1 MLDVVVYIVVVLY
14 ILAVL
19 FVLFHSVFDAHLI
32 YHYLRSNRKKSQSV
46 YRVQN
51 LPFVTI
57 QLPVYNEVNVVER
70 LLDAVADIDY
80 PTDKFEIQVL
90 DDSTDTTSILIARKV
105 LFFQKQNIAV
115 THIQRP
121 NREGFKAGALKHGLS
136 LAKGEFIAVFDA
148 DFLPSKDFLKQTVP
162 FFADPSVGMV
172 QTKWGHINK
181 ETSLLAKLQAIALDG
196 HFSVEQQ
203 GRNAAG
209 YFINFN
215 GTAGVWRKQ
224 AITDAGNWQADTLT
238 EDLDLSYR
246 AQLKGWQFK
255 YLEDVVTPAELPPLV
270 SALKSQQF
278 RWTKGGA
285 ETAKKNLKPLF
296 ASSQPLLVKLHG
308 AFHLIYSFGFIS
320 IITYTLL
327 TVPLLFIKRFYPQY
341 DFAAGFSGVAAIS
354 FFIYIL
360 HYFIAWYKNAS
371 GSSVSRVLGFIIN
384 FPLFISLFI
393 GVSLSNSI
401 GIIQGYL
408 GIKSGFVRTPKF
420 NSIAAGDTIMKK
432 AYAETKFNW
441 LTLAEGLL
449 IFYFLFGLVQAVYFK
464 NYGSLPLL
472 LMAFT
477 GFLMVFGWSVIETRK
492 NVKPHKRIL
501 QLSETI

>member
-1 MLDVVVYIVVVLY
+1 MIDVVVNIVVVLY
-14 ILAVL
+14 VLAIL
-19 FVLFHSVFDAHLI
+19 FVLFHSLFDAHLI
-32 YHYLRSNRKKSQSV
+32 YHYLRSHRKLNKAV
-46 YRVQN
+46 YQDEI
-51 LPFVTI
+51 LPFVTV
-57 QLPVYNEVNVVER
+57 QLPVYNEMNVVER
-70 LLDAVADIDY
+70 LLDAVAAIDY
-80 PTDKFEIQVL
+80 PAEKFEIQVL
-90 DDSTDTTSILIARKV
+90 DDSTDETSVLIAQKIAV
-105 LFFQKQNIAV
+105 LQQRNVAV

-121 NREGFKAGALKHGLS
+121 NREGFKAGALKHGLTI
-136 LAKGEFIAVFDA
+136 AKGEYIAVFDA
-148 DFLPSKDFLKQTVP
+148 DFLPSRDFLKQTIP
-162 FFADPSVGMV
+162 FFADPSIGMV

-181 ETSLLAKLQAIALDG
+181 DTSLLAKLQAIALDG

-209 YFINFN
+209 FFINFN

-224 AITDAGNWQADTLT
+224 TILDAGNWQADTLT

-246 AQLKGWQFK
+246 AQMKGWQFK

-285 ETAKKNLKPLF
+285 ETAKKNLQPLF
-296 ASSQPLLVKLHG
+296 ASSQPLSVKLHG

-327 TVPLLFIKRFYPQY
+327 TVPLLFIKKFYPQY
-341 DFAAGFSGVAAIS
+341 DFVTKFSSAVGIS
-354 FFIYIL
+354 FLVYIL
-360 HYFIAWYKNAS
+360 HYFIAWYNNTK
-371 GSSVSRVLGFIIN
+371 GSIVSRVFGFIIH

-420 NSIAAGDTIMKK
+420 NLITAEDKIMKNT
-432 AYAETKFNW
+432 YAETKFKW

-449 IFYFLFGLVQAVYFK
+449 IIYFLFGLVQALYFK
-464 NYGSLPLL
+464 NYGSIPLL
-472 LMAFT
+472 LMAFA
-477 GFLMVFGWSVIETRK
+477 GFSMVFGWSVLETRK
-492 NVKPHKRIL
+492 NVKPYKNVFAI
-501 QLSETI
+501 E